1 MTKTHLTDK
10 KFSDFAIA
18 PEVVA
23 GLTENGF
30 EYCTPI
36 QAKCLP
42 FICEGRDIAGQAQT
56 GTGKTLAFLT
66 ATCHR
71 LLQSSKASS
80 KHPRA
85 LIMAPTRELYFA
97 AILMDPMWSYSTM
110 GSEILKSWLGM
121 IMGISSPLTTMRTVS
136 T

>member
-30 EYCTPI
+30 EYCTLI

-66 ATCHR
+66 
-71 LLQSSKASS
+71 
-80 KHPRA
+80 PRA
-85 LIMAPTRELYFA
+85 IGYYNLAKHLVNIQEP
-97 AILMDPMWSYSTM
+97 
-110 GSEILKSWLGM
+110 
-121 IMGISSPLTTMRTVS
+121 
-136 T
+136 

>member
-23 GLTENGF
+23 GLTESGF

-71 LLQSSKASS
+71 LLQSSKAPSQTS
-80 KHPRA
+80 KSPDRGPYKGAGDSDTQRCKNFSAA
-85 LIMAPTRELYFA
+85 L
-97 AILMDPMWSYSTM
+97 
-110 GSEILKSWLGM
+110 
-121 IMGISSPLTTMRTVS
+121 
-136 T
+136 

>member
-56 GTGKTLAFLT
+56 GTGKDVGVFNSHVPSVIT
-66 ATCHR
+66 
-71 LLQSSKASS
+71 
-80 KHPRA
+80 
-85 LIMAPTRELYFA
+85 I
-97 AILMDPMWSYSTM
+97 
-110 GSEILKSWLGM
+110 
-121 IMGISSPLTTMRTVS
+121 
-136 T
+136 

>member
-42 FICEGRDIAGQAQT
+42 FICDGRDIAGQAQT
-56 GTGKTLAFLT
+56 GTGKNV
-66 ATCHR
+66 
-71 LLQSSKASS
+71 
-80 KHPRA
+80 
-85 LIMAPTRELYFA
+85 
-97 AILMDPMWSYSTM
+97 
-110 GSEILKSWLGM
+110 
-121 IMGISSPLTTMRTVS
+121 GIFNCYVPSVITI
-136 T
+136 